1 MKTEIQI
8 FGLSDESYEQFTSEN
23 WAIISP
29 WVAWNE
35 CRSRAMAQ
43 ISFLERQNEELRRQL
58 NALGVD
64 TGVRR

>member
-8 FGLSDESYEQFTSEN
+8 FGLSDGAFENFKAEN

-29 WVAWNE
+29 WVAWSE
-35 CRSRAMAQ
+35 CRMRAMAQ
-43 ISFLERQNEELRRQL
+43 IEFLERENEKLRQQL

-64 TGVRR
+64 TGLRR